1 MDKRILFRVT
11 QTDLW
16 HCVACIN
23 PLQNIFKIYLLFH
36 SISTMEK
43 CPNLSFCIRYT
54 LLYSQCRYRCT
65 YQFAG
70 SVFLSTFRFRSETF
84 AYSLEWGWS
93 SVAPD
98 LDQRVNGRITLP
110 WSLKKMSG
118 LRLLE
123 LTLVTTTLTG
133 NNWTKNHQE
142 YNCALSF
149 FHPWVNTPCPG
160 QWASAMVD
168 VTGSV
173 LPTHE
178 FSHARGICSCTRGK
192 LHCT

>member
-1 MDKRILFRVT
+1 MYQPSSKHF
-11 QTDLW
+11 
-16 HCVACIN
+16 
-23 PLQNIFKIYLLFH
+23 
-36 SISTMEK
+36 
-43 CPNLSFCIRYT
+43 PNLCYFTAFLLLKLPKFIFYIRYT
-54 LLYSQCRYRCT
+54 LLYSQSRYRCT
-65 YQFAG
+65 YQFAR

-110 WSLKKMSG
+110 WSLEKMSV

-142 YNCALSF
+142 YNHALSF
-149 FHPWVNTPCPG
+149 FHPRVNTPCPG
-160 QWASAMVD
+160 QWVSAMVD

-173 LPTHE
+173 LPTHD
-178 FSHARGICSCTRGK
+178 FSHAGGIWSCTRGK